1 MTAQRHY
8 RERPAPAACGTI
20 WRSSFIAG
28 PSIIVPDGCM
38 DLLWLDGTIWIAG
51 ADSQARLFA
60 PQRGGSLVGLRFWP
74 GVLPQL
80 LRTRAD
86 QLADSTI
93 ALDAVTGAEARRWQ
107 DVLAAA
113 EQPAA
118 ALVELAATTVAEFGL
133 DRRPVRLAAELRSG
147 MPIAQA
153 AAEAGYSS
161 RQLQRLAGQW
171 YGYGAKHLQR
181 VLRLRRADLLLA
193 AGRTRA
199 AAAAEAGYADA
210 SHLWRDQRAL
220 DEPKPDEPI
229 EDQPVKDEPAKDEPA
244 KDEVQPKA
252 ANRSTGLPS
261 GSWITA

>member
-1 MTAQRHY
+1 
-8 RERPAPAACGTI
+8 
-20 WRSSFIAG
+20 
-28 PSIIVPDGCM
+28 M

-60 PQRGGSLVGLRFWP
+60 PRQGGSLVGLRFWP

-93 ALDAVTGAEARRWQ
+93 ALDAVAGAEARRWQ

-118 ALVELAATTVAEFGL
+118 ALVELAATTVAGLGL
-133 DRRPVRLAAELRSG
+133 DRRPVRLAADLRAG
-147 MPIAQA
+147 VPIAQA
-153 AAEAGYSS
+153 AARAGYSS

-181 VLRLRRADLLLA
+181 VLRLRRADRLLA
-193 AGRTRA
+193 GGRSRA

-210 SHLWRDQRAL
+210 SHLWREQRAL
-220 DEPKPDEPI
+220 DKANPDELPPEEPIKDEPAPVRPAEDEPI
-229 EDQPVKDEPAKDEPA
+229 EDEPIKDEP
-244 KDEVQPKA
+244 QLKA